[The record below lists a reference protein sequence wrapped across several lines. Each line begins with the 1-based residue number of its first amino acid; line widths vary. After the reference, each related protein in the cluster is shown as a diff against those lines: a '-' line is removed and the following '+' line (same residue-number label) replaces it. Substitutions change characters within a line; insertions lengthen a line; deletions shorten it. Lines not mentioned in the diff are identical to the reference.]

1 MGLFQG
7 SYSSRI
13 RKWNLLKRIRL
24 SQVYWWYSININ
36 KNMIWVEIVQYI
48 LLSVVVI
55 VNSSALFLL
64 KEGAHSYRH
73 ANQVNI
79 IAALCIYELVGGLV
93 SILFYIVKYN
103 VTNMTRKLLDV
114 TLCVTDIY
122 ITFNYY
128 FIMILLT
135 IDRFL
140 VFYLN
145 MKYHFYLPPRK
156 ITSLIIV
163 VSMTLFTCTIIAAIF
178 IMLNKMSR
186 LYYWN
191 MLYLL
196 YVIIDIS
203 YILLVM
209 SVYIYIFSVYKRQ
222 KKIRKNCKDNN
233 DSFKLLIPSLLIVT
247 FIIFSIIPDLF
258 LTGAYYQIYY
268 VSDNVKEMPFI
279 LFRIGRIVDPLI
291 YIFGFSFRR
300 GRQRCIY
307 NPLKHLEYR

>member
-1 MGLFQG
+1 
-7 SYSSRI
+7 
-13 RKWNLLKRIRL
+13 
-24 SQVYWWYSININ
+24 
-36 KNMIWVEIVQYI
+36 MIWVEIVQYI

-55 VNSSALFLL
+55 VNSLALFLL
-64 KEGAHSYRH
+64 KEGAHSHRH

-178 IMLNKMSR
+178 IILNKMSR

-300 GRQRCIY
+300 GRQSCIY